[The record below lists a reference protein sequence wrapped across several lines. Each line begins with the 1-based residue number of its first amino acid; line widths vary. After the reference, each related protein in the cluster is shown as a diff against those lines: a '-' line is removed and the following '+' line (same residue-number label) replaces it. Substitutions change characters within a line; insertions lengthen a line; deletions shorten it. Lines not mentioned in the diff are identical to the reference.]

1 MVADMQIPVLLGGE
15 KGCWADEE
23 KTLTTGD
30 TDVTFNIPTNT
41 GYGYK
46 LFLKRVSNNATLP
59 KQIGQI
65 DFSVAGQATI
75 NLTTVT
81 AAQDGTKAK
90 LRIFM

>member
-1 MVADMQIPVLLGGE
+1 MVTDMQIPVMLGE
-15 KGCWADEE
+15 RSCWADEE
-23 KTLTTGD
+23 QTLSTGD
-30 TDVTFNIPTNT
+30 TDVTFSIPANT

-46 LFLKRVSNNATLP
+46 LFLQRVSASATLP

-81 AAQDGTKAK
+81 QEQNGTKAK